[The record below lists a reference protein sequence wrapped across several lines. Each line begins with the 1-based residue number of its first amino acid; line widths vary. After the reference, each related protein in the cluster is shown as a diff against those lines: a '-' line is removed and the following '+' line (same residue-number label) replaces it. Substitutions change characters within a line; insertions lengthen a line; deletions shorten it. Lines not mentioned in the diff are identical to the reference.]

1 MKKNFGVRTEEFI
14 TVYPDE
20 SSPILKN
27 IQEEYP
33 EQNFPIQ
40 RMESDRRLQ
49 KKEMDDF
56 IYRLLGVYLYSL
68 GALNNKRPEWLVASY
83 EDWFQE
89 SLTILNRYSP
99 SKYNDNID
107 IIWQEWDERKNFWL
121 QDPNLKAKVNLA
133 EVALKAL
140 PDILTGKIKPTEI
153 LFPNSSMELVEG
165 IYKNNIISD
174 CFNEVVADT
183 VVAYLKQR
191 RRKDPST
198 CIRIIE
204 IGAGTGGTSSRVF
217 QKLQPYQENVQ
228 EYCYTDIS
236 KGFLMHAEQKYGLE
250 NPYLTYKI
258 FNVEEMPIQQDIQVG
273 EYDLVIATNVLHA
286 TKNIRQTLRN
296 TKAVLR
302 KNGLLI
308 LNEMN
313 SNSLFNHVTFGLLE
327 GWWMYED
334 QELRI
339 PGCPGLSLDNWKIVL
354 QSEGFRSIFCPSKE
368 IHNFGQ
374 QIIVAESDGVVR
386 QKQQKKALNNA
397 SQLVKT
403 RERKISSD
411 FNDQIV
417 EDYIKEKISE
427 KISESL
433 KLDMNVIDV
442 DGSFADYGLDSIT
455 GVHLVQAII
464 QEFPIELKITDLFD
478 YSSVNQLTNYILLQ
492 YKHVITASLAEN
504 KKQEEKFQP
513 IVAKP
518 DAEQMPIKKVIQ
530 ESAMGPMLSKERD
543 SLPKDAIAIIG
554 MSGRFPKSKNLGE
567 LWEHLANGTDLLDKV
582 SRWDLSTYYPKGTEY
597 CNDGG
602 FLDDIDKFDPLFFNI
617 SGIEATHMDPQQRI
631 FLEESWKAL
640 EDAGYAG
647 DSVKGSSCGVYV
659 GYNGGDYQQF
669 QFDQAPPQAMW
680 GNAGSVIPA
689 RISYYLD
696 LQGPA
701 VAIDTACSS
710 SLVSI
715 HLACQGLRMRETSMA
730 LAGGVFIQSTPRFYL
745 TANNAGML
753 SPTGRCRTFDDRAD
767 GFVPG
772 EGAGVLVLKRLEDA
786 LEDGDHI
793 YGVIRGSGI
802 NQDGTTNGITAPS
815 ANSQERLERYVY
827 DTYQINPEEIQMVEA
842 HGTGTRLGDPIEY
855 EALTR
860 AFRHYTNRQK
870 YCVIGSIKTNIG
882 HTAAS
887 AGVAGLL
894 KVLLSLQHKQLP
906 PSIHFKTENS
916 NIQFQGSP
924 FYVNTSLVDWN
935 ISSDSKRCAAISAF
949 GFSGTNAHMVIE
961 EAPKVVRRHINK
973 PGYMIVLSARTHE
986 QLKQQAEQLIAYC
999 ERESQVDIGNMSFTL
1014 LVGRKH
1020 LNHRLACIAYNPQEL
1035 LGFLRKWIDKGE
1047 YYQVHHSKIQG
1058 IGHRQQ
1064 PSLRGYGNQCIENCR
1079 TTMQDSNYL
1088 EQLAAIA
1095 DLYVQGY
1102 ELDFSKLFIGEDY
1115 SRISLPTYPFAKE
1128 RYWIKED
1135 VNQNEQTVSLSYKNL
1150 LHPLLHQ
1157 NTSDLI
1163 EQRFTSIFAN
1173 QEFFLSDHVV
1183 KGKCTLP

>member
-1 MKKNFGVRTEEFI
+1 
-14 TVYPDE
+14 
-20 SSPILKN
+20 
-27 IQEEYP
+27 
-33 EQNFPIQ
+33 
-40 RMESDRRLQ
+40 MESDGQLYR
-49 KKEMDDF
+49 KEMDDF
-56 IYRLLGVYLYSL
+56 ICRLLGVHLHPFET
-68 GALNNKRPEWLVASY
+68 LNDKKPEWVVASY
-83 EDWFQE
+83 ENWFQE
-89 SLTILNRYSP
+89 SLAMLDRNSF
-99 SKYNDNID
+99 SKYNDDID
-107 IIWQEWDERKNFWL
+107 IIWQEWDERKYLWL
-121 QDPNLKAKVNLA
+121 QDSSLKAKVILA
-133 EVALKAL
+133 EAALKAL
-140 PDILTGKIKPTEI
+140 PDILTGKIKSTEI

-165 IYKNNIISD
+165 IYKNNLISD

-191 RRKDPST
+191 IKQDPS
-198 CIRIIE
+198 IRIRIME
-204 IGAGTGGTSSRVF
+204 VGAGTGGTSSMVF
-217 QKLQPYQENVQ
+217 QKLQPYQKNIQ
-228 EYCYTDIS
+228 EYCYTDVS
-236 KGFLMHAEQKYGLE
+236 KGFLMHAEQKYGPE

-258 FNVEEMPIQQDIQVG
+258 FNVEATPIQQGIQVG

-302 KNGLLI
+302 KNALLI

-327 GWWMYED
+327 GWWIYED

-339 PGCPGLSLDNWKIVL
+339 PGCPGLSLDNWKLVL

-368 IHNFGQ
+368 IHDFGQ

-386 QKQQKKALNNA
+386 QKQQEKAMNHA
-397 SQLVKT
+397 SQPVKT
-403 RERKISSD
+403 PERKISLG
-411 FNDQIV
+411 FTDQVV

-427 KISESL
+427 KLSESL
-433 KLDMNVIDV
+433 KVDMNLIDV
-442 DGSFADYGLDSIT
+442 DDSFADYGLDSIT
-455 GVHLVQAII
+455 GVHLVQAIN
-464 QEFPIELKITDLFD
+464 QDLPIELKITNLFD
-478 YSSVNQLTNYILLQ
+478 YSSVSQLTDYILSQ
-492 YKHVITASLAEN
+492 YKNVITASFIEDR
-504 KKQEEKFQP
+504 KQEDECQP
-513 IVAKP
+513 VVAKS
-518 DAEQMPIKKVIQ
+518 DTKQAPIKEVVQ
-530 ESAMGPMLSKERD
+530 ESVTSPTVVRKRD
-543 SLPKDAIAIIG
+543 TIPKDAIAIIG
-554 MSGRFPKSKNLGE
+554 MSGRFPKSKNLSE
-567 LWEHLANGTDLLDKV
+567 LWEHLANGTDLVGKV
-582 SRWDLSTYYPKGTEY
+582 SRWDLSTLYPEGTEY

-647 DSVKGSSCGVYV
+647 GSVKGSSCGVYV

-669 QFDQAPPQAMW
+669 LFDQAPPQAMW

-715 HLACQGLRMRETSMA
+715 HLACQGLQMRETNMA

-772 EGAGVLVLKRLEDA
+772 EGVGVVVLKRLEDA

-827 DTYQINPEEIQMVEA
+827 DTYQINPEQIQMVEA
-842 HGTGTRLGDPIEY
+842 HGTGTKLGDPIEY

-860 AFRHYTNRQK
+860 AFRHYTNRQE
-870 YCVIGSIKTNIG
+870 YCMIGSIKTNIG

-887 AGVAGLL
+887 AGVAGLF
-894 KVLLSLQHKQLP
+894 KILLSLQHKQLP
-906 PSIHFKTENS
+906 PSIHFKNENS

-935 ISSDSKRCAAISAF
+935 IASNSKRCAAISAF

-961 EAPKVVRRHINK
+961 EAPKIVRKHVNK

-986 QLKQQAEQLIAYC
+986 QLQQQVEQLIAYC
-999 ERESQVDIGNMSFTL
+999 ERESQADIGNMSFTL
-1014 LVGRKH
+1014 LVGRRH
-1020 LNHRLACIAYNPQEL
+1020 LNHRLACIVRNPQEL
-1035 LGFLRKWIDKGE
+1035 LEFLRKWIYKGKH
-1047 YYQVHHSKIQG
+1047 YQVYYSKIQENG
-1058 IGHRQQ
+1058 QRQQ
-1064 PSLRGYGNQCIENCR
+1064 PSIKGYGNQCIENCR
-1079 TTMQDSNYL
+1079 TTLQDSNYL

-1102 ELDFSKLFIGEDY
+1102 ELDFSKLFAGEAY
-1115 SRISLPTYPFAKE
+1115 SRIPLPTYPFAKE
-1128 RYWIKED
+1128 HYWTKER
-1135 VNQNEQTVSLSYKNL
+1135 VEQPNQTMSLSYKSA
-1150 LHPLLHQ
+1150 LHPLLHK
-1157 NTSDLI
+1157 NTSDLA
-1163 EQRFTSIFAN
+1163 EQ
-1173 QEFFLSDHVV
+1173 
-1183 KGKCTLP
+1183 